1 MRCRMALPVA
11 LAVTTMTALAVPGCG
26 AQATARAG
34 STGAGR
40 LVPVTNAAAARFG
53 AGFYGVN
60 YDYTGAS
67 EFSHAAV
74 DPLLVALRPGTLRWP
89 GGTEADYYDWHTGTT
104 ARHAYSFTLTNLRD
118 ACRAAGAAPVF
129 DLDVLTPAN
138 RTDPTDQV
146 RMLRAAKALELPIT
160 RVEIGNE
167 LYGGGAFQQAFPDGT
182 AYGRTV
188 AAYVKALHEAFPGVQ
203 VAADAVLHG
212 TTPRQQQWNAKMLAA
227 ATGSGAPDALIMH
240 DYPGLTDDPFTPA
253 DLPALFVDAS
263 TAIAQLTAAT
273 GTVGGRPVW
282 LTEYNFRGP
291 YVPPPKRKPNPV
303 VTSYAHEL
311 YEAYLALML
320 PRVRAL
326 ALVDNWTAVADG
338 PTFGAWTT
346 PGKPVMSP
354 GGQAVELIDT
364 AARDAT
370 STAVLTV
377 PGVPTL
383 PNGAP
388 AVTGQ
393 VFSSPGHPA
402 TALLVNLTGTTQQV
416 PAGGAVRAG
425 VPYQRSAGTP
435 TAQQTVAAP
444 LTSGTVPAGSFP
456 LPPYS
461 ITMVGTTTGTM

>member
-1 MRCRMALPVA
+1 MRCRVA
-11 LAVTTMTALAVPGCG
+11 LAMTTVTALAVSGCG

-34 STGAGR
+34 SAGVSS
-40 LVPVTNAAAARFG
+40 LVPVTSTVPAQ
-53 AGFYGVN
+53 
-60 YDYTGAS
+60 
-67 EFSHAAV
+67 
-74 DPLLVALRPGTLRWP
+74 
-89 GGTEADYYDWHTGTT
+89 HTFP
-104 ARHAYSFTLTNLRD
+104 FTLTNLRD
-118 ACRAAGAAPVF
+118 ACGAAGAAPIF

-138 RTDPTDQV
+138 RTNPADQV
-146 RMLRAAKALELPIT
+146 GMLRAAQQLKLPIT

-167 LYGGGAFQQAFPDGT
+167 LYGGAFQQAFPDGT
-182 AYGRTV
+182 AYGKTV
-188 AAYVKALHEAFPGVQ
+188 AAYVRALHHDFPGVQ
-203 VAADAVLHG
+203 VAADAVLHP
-212 TTPRQQQWNAKMLAA
+212 TTTRQRQWNSEMLAA
-227 ATGSGAPDALIMH
+227 ATGSGAPDAVIMH
-240 DYPGLTDDPFTPA
+240 DYPGLTDNPFTSA
-253 DLPALFVDAS
+253 DLPALFADAS
-263 TAIAQLTAAT
+263 TSIGTLATAT
-273 GTVGGRPVW
+273 GTVGGKPVW

-291 YVPPPKRKPNPV
+291 YVPPPKRKPNPI

-320 PRVRAL
+320 PRVHAL

-338 PTFGAWTT
+338 ATFGAWTT
-346 PGKPVMSP
+346 PAKPVLLP

-364 AARDAT
+364 AARGAT

-393 VFSSPGHPA
+393 VFSSPGNPT
-402 TALLVNLTGTTQQV
+402 TALLVNLTGATQQV
-416 PAGGAVRAG
+416 PVGGAIQPGVR
-425 VPYQRSAGTP
+425 YQRSAGTP

-444 LTSGTVPAGSFP
+444 LTSGTVPTGSFP

>member
-1 MRCRMALPVA
+1 MRCRVA
-11 LAVTTMTALAVPGCG
+11 LAMTTVTALAVSGCG
-26 AQATARAG
+26 AQSTTSAG
-34 STGAGR
+34 SAGVTS
-40 LVPVTNAAAARFG
+40 LVPVTNTVPARFG

-67 EFSHAAV
+67 EFAKAGV
-74 DPLLVALRPGTLRWP
+74 DPLLAQLEPGTLRWP
-89 GGTEADYYDWHTGTT
+89 GGTEADHYDWHTGTT
-104 ARHAYSFTLTNLRD
+104 APHAYSFTLTNLRN
-118 ACRAAGAAPVF
+118 ACEAAGAAPIF

-138 RTDPTDQV
+138 RTNPADQV
-146 RMLRAAKALELPIT
+146 GMLRAAQQLKLPIS

-182 AYGRTV
+182 AYGKTV
-188 AAYVKALHEAFPGVQ
+188 AAYVKALHHDFPGVQ
-203 VAADAVLHG
+203 VAADAVLHP
-212 TTPRQQQWNAKMLAA
+212 TTTRQRQWNSEMLAA
-227 ATGSGAPDALIMH
+227 ATGSGAPDAVIMH
-240 DYPGLTDDPFTPA
+240 DYPGLTDDPFTSA
-253 DLPALFVDAS
+253 DLPALFADAS
-263 TAIAQLTAAT
+263 TSIGTLATAT
-273 GTVGGRPVW
+273 GTVGGKPVW

-291 YVPPPKRKPNPV
+291 YVPPPKRKPNPI

-320 PRVRAL
+320 PRVHAL

-338 PTFGAWTT
+338 ATFGAWTT
-346 PGKPVMSP
+346 PSKPALSP

-364 AARDAT
+364 AAHGAA

-393 VFSSPGHPA
+393 VFSSPGNPT
-402 TALLVNLTGTTQQV
+402 TALLVNLTGATQQV
-416 PAGGAVRAG
+416 PVGGAIQPGVR
-425 VPYQRSAGTP
+425 YQRSAGTP
-435 TAQQTVAAP
+435 TAQQAVAAP
-444 LTSGTVPAGSFP
+444 LTSGTVPAGGFP

-461 ITMVGTTTGTM
+461 ITMVGTTTGAM